1 MNKINPYDFFSFL
14 KKEGVSF
21 YCGVPDSILKN
32 FTIFVEKNTKKN
44 EHIILANEGNAVATA
59 VGYHLS
65 TNRIPVVYMQNKEVY
80 SVPLILLI
88 GWRGSPSIAD
98 EPQHRKPGRI
108 MEKQLKLLGIKYV
121 VLENKINKKDILS
134 IISHSKKKSEPVA
147 ILVKENLFERI
158 KLQKRSF
165 NYKLKRKNIIN
176 CIVEKI
182 TNKELVFS
190 TTGMISR
197 EIISSLSKK
206 SKKTQNY
213 FFNVGAMGHA

>member
-65 TNRIPVVYMQNKEVY
+65 TNRIPVVYMQNSGFGNCVNPLTSLTNKEVY

-108 MEKQLKLLGIKYV
+108 M
-121 VLENKINKKDILS
+121 
-134 IISHSKKKSEPVA
+134 
-147 ILVKENLFERI
+147 
-158 KLQKRSF
+158 
-165 NYKLKRKNIIN
+165 
-176 CIVEKI
+176 
-182 TNKELVFS
+182 
-190 TTGMISR
+190 
-197 EIISSLSKK
+197 
-206 SKKTQNY
+206 
-213 FFNVGAMGHA
+213 